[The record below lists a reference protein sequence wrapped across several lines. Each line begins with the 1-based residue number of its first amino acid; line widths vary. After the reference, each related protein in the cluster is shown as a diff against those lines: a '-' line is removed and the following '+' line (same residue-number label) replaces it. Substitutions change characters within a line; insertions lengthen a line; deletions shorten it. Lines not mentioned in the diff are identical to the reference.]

1 MSSFGASLYR
11 SIASSNSVSNATN
24 FIGEITKH
32 GHNFVS
38 SAITGGVVTGT
49 PNPQSTEMNLEA
61 VKIQVTVSISFHH
74 VSSSIITELSDFFL
88 LFFFIPIQKVL
99 SHSESSFPF
108 RKYLPSCLGN
118 CQQNF

>member
-88 LFFFIPIQKVL
+88 LFFSFL
-99 SHSESSFPF
+99 SHSGSIYPPVWVIVNITFKSE
-108 RKYLPSCLGN
+108 G
-118 CQQNF
+118 